1 MTHYILMNSCQPI
14 KLHMEGKE
22 GQMKQTKKTKYVA
35 PKVVGSATVH
45 PC

>member
-1 MTHYILMNSCQPI
+1 M
-14 KLHMEGKE
+14 GKRLSFLRTIHSMVE
-22 GQMKQTKKTKYVA
+22 RKENPMKKAKYVA